1 MLRHTCA
8 SGVGNVIHV
17 RVPVDLFD
25 RWFVGWIC
33 LDWPEEIILTP
44 AGMRWCRRIGLSEIL
59 TWKWNLELEPAGVE
73 IRIAT
78 NEFAIRNK
86 MTVTF
91 HGPMHADKFV
101 DSDWN
106 GMEWDGIG
114 WNGMELDGMG
124 WNGIKRNEI
133 GRGLIRNEK
142 GLLLI
147 YEWSMIRVD
156 YLIRIGG
163 LRRDD

>member
-1 MLRHTCA
+1 M
-8 SGVGNVIHV
+8 
-17 RVPVDLFD
+17 
-25 RWFVGWIC
+25 
-33 LDWPEEIILTP
+33 TP

-106 GMEWDGIG
+106 GMEWDGMGWNWMEWDGIG
-114 WNGMELDGMG
+114 WNGMEWDQT
-124 WNGIKRNEI
+124 K
-133 GRGLIRNEK
+133 
-142 GLLLI
+142 
-147 YEWSMIRVD
+147 
-156 YLIRIGG
+156 
-163 LRRDD
+163 